1 VREKEEHGEEKGRC
15 RRKATERSRISFKMW
30 KMRVKMRR
38 KEEYER
44 GKRGEEKE

>member
-1 VREKEEHGEEKGRC
+1 MESERNAKMYC

-44 GKRGEEKE
+44 GKRGEGKE